1 MSVGGKPLTEA
12 EEGEAEGAAGA
23 DDAHRPPHVEE
34 PSEGAGRRPIGGI
47 QPHPVD
53 QLAGERRP
61 GDGPVDPAVT
71 GCFHDA
77 PEESVEAQAGD
88 GLPGLVAEHH
98 LTAELGEPRKLRDPA
113 GELRGEGEG
122 GEQPQPVPGLLRPVR
137 TEGENGHCRNQ
148 ARGGTARDRDRRERG
163 PQAPLS
169 GKGQRGLVNAQCSST
184 VTPEDA
190 QRKPR

>member
-1 MSVGGKPLTEA
+1 
-12 EEGEAEGAAGA
+12 
-23 DDAHRPPHVEE
+23 
-34 PSEGAGRRPIGGI
+34 
-47 QPHPVD
+47 
-53 QLAGERRP
+53 
-61 GDGPVDPAVT
+61 
-71 GCFHDA
+71 
-77 PEESVEAQAGD
+77 
-88 GLPGLVAEHH
+88 
-98 LTAELGEPRKLRDPA
+98 
-113 GELRGEGEG
+113 
-122 GEQPQPVPGLLRPVR
+122 VR